1 MLDYSELDKR
11 DRIMLNGQP
20 YEIIE
25 ARSMFTG
32 RSHSVL
38 NTKLRNLRTGKVISK
53 TFHPGD
59 SAEEADIKKMEAK
72 FIYSDRGKFVFC
84 EKGDPSNR
92 FELEEEQIG
101 DKKNFL
107 KPNQIVESLLLE
119 DEVINIS
126 LPIKVNLKVK
136 MAPPSLKG
144 ESATGGK
151 KVTLETGAKIKTPNF
166 IETGDI
172 VEVNTETGEYSR
184 RIED

>member
-1 MLDYSELDKR
+1 MISYSEMEKG

-20 YEIIE
+20 FEIIE

-38 NTKLRNLRTGKVISK
+38 NTKLKNLRTGQVIAK
-53 TFHPGD
+53 TFHPAD
-59 SAEEADIKKMEAK
+59 SAEEAIIDKMDAK
-72 FIYSDRGKFVFC
+72 FIYGNKGEFVFH

-92 FELEEEQIG
+92 FSLKEEQIG

-107 KPNQIVESLLLE
+107 KPNQMVEALFLE
-119 DEVINIS
+119 DELINIS
-126 LPIKVNLKVK
+126 LPIKVELKIK

-144 ESATGGK
+144 ESSTGSK
-151 KVTLETGAKIKTPNF
+151 MATLETGAKISVPSF
-166 IETGDI
+166 IETGDV

-184 RIED
+184 RIEQ